1 MSQTK
6 SNIVMIGMPASG
18 KSTVGIILAKAL
30 GYDFID
36 GDLLIQKTTGKKLDE
51 LMGEIGTQAFLDLE
65 SRLHQNITAERTV
78 IAPGGSVVME
88 EEAMRHLQEIG
99 TIVYLQMDLDMAL
112 DRLHDPKKRGVVLE
126 EGETIEGVVLE
137 EGETIESLYYKR
149 LPLYEKYAEITVNER
164 GHALED
170 LVIQI
175 LTKLHGH

>member
-1 MSQTK
+1 
-6 SNIVMIGMPASG
+6 
-18 KSTVGIILAKAL
+18 
-30 GYDFID
+30 
-36 GDLLIQKTTGKKLDE
+36 
-51 LMGEIGTQAFLDLE
+51 LDLE
-65 SRLHQNITAERTV
+65 SRIHQNITAERTV

-126 EGETIEGVVLE
+126 EGETIE
-137 EGETIESLYYKR
+137 TLYYKR

>member
-36 GDLLIQKTTGKKLDE
+36 GDLLIQKTTGKQLDE

-65 SRLHQNITAERTV
+65 SRIHQNITAERTV

-126 EGETIEGVVLE
+126 EGETIE
-137 EGETIESLYYKR
+137 TLYYKR

>member
-1 MSQTK
+1 
-6 SNIVMIGMPASG
+6 MIGMPASG

-36 GDLLIQKTTGKKLDE
+36 GDLLIQ
-51 LMGEIGTQAFLDLE
+51 
-65 SRLHQNITAERTV
+65 
-78 IAPGGSVVME
+78 ME

-126 EGETIEGVVLE
+126 EGETIE
-137 EGETIESLYYKR
+137 TLYYKR

>member
-1 MSQTK
+1 
-6 SNIVMIGMPASG
+6 MIGMPASG

-51 LMGEIGTQAFLDLE
+51 LMGEIGTQAL
-65 SRLHQNITAERTV
+65 
-78 IAPGGSVVME
+78 E

-126 EGETIEGVVLE
+126 EGETIE
-137 EGETIESLYYKR
+137 TLYYKR